1 MPWIRLPGRRRKERQ
16 QAQREA
22 AQQALA
28 EAREAQRE
36 IEEERRPMVLAIV
49 HRLRVAREENHFQE
63 RIEAAYAARRGA
75 VR

>member
-1 MPWIRLPGRRRKERQ
+1 MPWINLPGRRRKARE
-16 QAQREA
+16 QAAREA
-22 AQQALA
+22 AHRAIA

-49 HRLRVAREENHFQE
+49 HRLRVAREENHFPE

-75 VR
+75 V

>member
-1 MPWIRLPGRRRKERQ
+1 MRWITLPRKRRKEHARE
-16 QAQREA
+16 AREA
-22 AQQALA
+22 ARQALS
-28 EAREAQRE
+28 EAQEAQRE

-75 VR
+75 V

>member
-1 MPWIRLPGRRRKERQ
+1 MRWITLPGKRRKER
-16 QAQREA
+16 AQVAREA

-49 HRLRVAREENHFQE
+49 HRLRVAREDNHFRE

-75 VR
+75 V